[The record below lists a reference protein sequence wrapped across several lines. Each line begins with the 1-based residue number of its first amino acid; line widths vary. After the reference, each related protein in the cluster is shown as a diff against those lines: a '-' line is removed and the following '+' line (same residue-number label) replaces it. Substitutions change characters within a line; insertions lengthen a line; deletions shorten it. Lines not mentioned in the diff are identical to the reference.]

1 MTSKEINEV
10 GNALRE
16 QGELSEQVVTAL
28 VSQNR
33 EVEVADLSK
42 SYDDPVF
49 SCFLIDESGSMEP
62 YKQNVIDGQSEM
74 LEILR
79 KSNKCKKGA
88 LYVVQYLFSDEANV
102 LNQFAILSPDGVDN
116 VIALKSGNYNPGGC
130 TALYKSLFYLLQDM
144 AVNIA
149 STTDQGLASSFTIGV
164 ITDGADN
171 PCDPSQRGEPEKIR
185 AIIQELHNKG
195 FLRSSVII
203 GLTNPDFTS
212 SNLEELKTRL
222 GFQQAISLS
231 QDPREIRRAFVLAS
245 QSAVSGQGQ

>member
-74 LEILR
+74 LEIL
-79 KSNKCKKGA
+79 
-88 LYVVQYLFSDEANV
+88 
-102 LNQFAILSPDGVDN
+102 
-116 VIALKSGNYNPGGC
+116 
-130 TALYKSLFYLLQDM
+130 
-144 AVNIA
+144 
-149 STTDQGLASSFTIGV
+149 
-164 ITDGADN
+164 
-171 PCDPSQRGEPEKIR
+171 
-185 AIIQELHNKG
+185 
-195 FLRSSVII
+195 
-203 GLTNPDFTS
+203 
-212 SNLEELKTRL
+212 
-222 GFQQAISLS
+222 
-231 QDPREIRRAFVLAS
+231 
-245 QSAVSGQGQ
+245 